1 MHRNVLGVIAAVLVV
16 GGGLGAFTDVFGTGT
31 EWWGGVAFRSGLILG
46 AFWLAIPKA
55 REVPVYVWV
64 GLGVFAVFVA
74 ARPRLVLF
82 GLVIAFIAMLIT
94 ALAQRRSRTRT

>member
-1 MHRNVLGVIAAVLVV
+1 M
-16 GGGLGAFTDVFGTGT
+16 FGTGT

-55 REVPVYVWV
+55 QEVPVYVWV